1 MTAIPLCPRL
11 NRKGLATM
19 GNAKMYSTAL
29 RMAIALLPIS
39 VACATEGAE
48 PATATEDSE
57 IVSPLPEDIAI
68 FVPGSKSCV
77 DVANYSMSNG
87 GPIHQWS
94 CHYDANQLW
103 RFTAVGA
110 EGEAVYAITSR
121 LSGLALD
128 VTAESTASGAPIQQ
142 WGYGGGNNQKFRVID
157 AGGGNFQLQAV
168 HSGMCMSVT
177 NTGTNADR
185 DLGVLFR
192 QYPCAAS
199 DWHQLFQFKRRA
211 ALTQKGLAVR

>member
-1 MTAIPLCPRL
+1 MGTTRVQPHVRAVMTALMI
-11 NRKGLATM
+11 
-19 GNAKMYSTAL
+19 TAG
-29 RMAIALLPIS
+29 
-39 VACATEGAE
+39 CATEEAE
-48 PATATEDSE
+48 PAASTADSE

-68 FVPGSKSCV
+68 YVPGSTSCV
-77 DVANYSMSNG
+77 DVANYSMANG

-103 RFTAVGA
+103 RFTPVGA

-128 VTAESTASGAPIQQ
+128 VTAVSTASGAPIQQ

-185 DLGVLFR
+185 DL
-192 QYPCAAS
+192 
-199 DWHQLFQFKRRA
+199 
-211 ALTQKGLAVR
+211 